1 MLLTIDGT
9 FLAQILNFVAFWM
22 LLNWLFIAPT
32 RRAIEARQRA
42 VAKLHADADAARAKA
57 RSLEAEAA
65 GLLDVARRRTDEIM
79 REGAGKAAASTKE
92 IERLAA
98 EEAAATVALAQAK
111 VATERADAAA
121 KQGVFVNELAR
132 SMAQRALGA
141 EGAV

>member
-9 FLAQILNFVAFWM
+9 FIAQILNFVVFWM

-42 VAKLHADADAARAKA
+42 IAKLHADADAARAQA

-65 GLLDVARRRTDEIM
+65 GLLDAARRRTDEIM
-79 REGAGKAAASTKE
+79 REGAAKAAASTKE

-121 KQGVFVNELAR
+121 KQGVFVDELAR
-132 SMAQRALGA
+132 SMAHRALGA
-141 EGAV
+141 ESAV

>member
-1 MLLTIDGT
+1 MLLSIDGT
-9 FLAQILNFVAFWM
+9 FLIQILNFAAFWM

-42 VAKLHADADAARAKA
+42 IAKLHADADAARAQA
-57 RSLEAEAA
+57 RALEAEAA
-65 GLLDVARRRTDEIM
+65 VLLDAARRRTDEIM
-79 REGAGKAAASTKE
+79 REGASKAAASAKE

-111 VATERADAAA
+111 VANERADAAS
-121 KQGVFVNELAR
+121 KQGVFVHELAR

-141 EGAV
+141 ESVV

>member
-1 MLLTIDGT
+1 MLLTLDGT
-9 FLAQILNFVAFWM
+9 FFAQILNFVVFWM

-42 VAKLHADADAARAKA
+42 IAKFHADAEAARAQA
-57 RSLEAEAA
+57 RGLEAEAA
-65 GLLDVARRRTDEIM
+65 GLLDAARRRTDEIM
-79 REGAGKAAASTKE
+79 REGAAKAAASAKE

-111 VATERADAAA
+111 VATERSDAAA

-141 EGAV
+141 ESAV